1 MIENLFLISV
11 NDDKISFLFVREL
24 RNTLKESEKEK
35 IPLKDRRKLN
45 KD

>member
-1 MIENLFLISV
+1 MTGNLLLISV
-11 NDDKISFLFVREL
+11 NDDKISFLFVRES
-24 RNTLKESEKEK
+24 RDTLKESGKEK